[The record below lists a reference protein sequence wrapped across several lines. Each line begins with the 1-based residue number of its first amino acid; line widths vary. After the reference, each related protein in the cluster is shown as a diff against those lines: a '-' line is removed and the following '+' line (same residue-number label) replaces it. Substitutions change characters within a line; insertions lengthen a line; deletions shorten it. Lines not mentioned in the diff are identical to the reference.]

1 MNELQG
7 LGEKREKQNEKKKKK
22 HEKNQ
27 KNMNC
32 LALLADSVDSSSKQ
46 LSDPCRILQLHRSK
60 LDNQSDLPATELER
74 VPRSGQN
81 E

>member
-1 MNELQG
+1 
-7 LGEKREKQNEKKKKK
+7 
-22 HEKNQ
+22 
-27 KNMNC
+27 MNC